1 MMSGNTACCAVLCR
15 VLCGQVPAG
24 RRSVLDAYGEI
35 ILRGWREA
43 VGACLPEIENNLI
56 QVRVLGG
63 GGLMGGEGLPR
74 KAGSGG
80 GQACAKGLG
89 ACAKGCLRVC
99 WCLFEMEKP
108 S

>member
-80 GQACAKGLG
+80 GTGMCQGPRCMCQGLPAG
-89 ACAKGCLRVC
+89 MLV
-99 WCLFEMEKP
+99 P
-108 S
+108 V